1 MKKRRIILIVIV
13 LLGLTGFY
21 AIARSNDWFGGS
33 GGPAIDAKEE
43 LRKLYALYSR
53 QDTQLHI
60 DGVIRLYDKE
70 EKDALK
76 ETTPFSYHR
85 SGRQSYS
92 HLGYLFYFMDDSL
105 MVQLD
110 TMSRVITVSKISQQE
125 QPTMQT
131 GLPFERFM
139 HDSSTFRIT
148 ATVEEEGALRK
159 MTLTNDLDPN
169 VKSSVIYY
177 DPSTYVVK
185 KAEIAWW
192 KQAMVYSK
200 EDAEKKIWLAVME
213 YDHSADGGAGVKDR
227 ISEVIGWKD
236 GRPVATKR
244 YAGYQLT
251 GNY

>member
-1 MKKRRIILIVIV
+1 MKKRKIILIVIV

-85 SGRQSYS
+85 TGRQLHS

-110 TMSRVITVSKISQQE
+110 TMNRVITVSRITQDQQ
-125 QPTMQT
+125 PAIQT

-139 HDSSTFRIT
+139 HDSSTFKIT
-148 ATVEEEGALRK
+148 ATVEEERGARK
-159 MTLTNDLDPN
+159 LTLTNDLDPN

-177 DPSTYVVK
+177 DPSNYVVK
-185 KAEIAWW
+185 RAEIAWW

-213 YDHSADGGAGVKDR
+213 YDHSAVGGAAVKER
-227 ISEVIGWKD
+227 INEVISWKD
-236 GRPVATKR
+236 GKPVATKL
-244 YAGYQLT
+244 YAGYQVA